1 MSMVVERPKKEK
13 IWQGLPAS
21 TGVALA
27 SVHVVRD
34 LFDEP
39 EYETIDPIDVDS
51 HLKRFRGAIEKTREE
66 IEELKRAIEKEE
78 GDAAANGEI
87 FETHLLIL
95 EDASLL
101 NQVERTVRNELLCV
115 DAAYYRLMTKHM
127 VALRGLTDPYLR
139 ERFLDIKDVRKRMM
153 RHLRGEHRTE
163 TTFEHPVIIVAH
175 DLTPSDTVQL
185 DRSKVLGFAIE
196 TGSANSHAAII
207 AKSLALPAVVRLHG
221 ICDGLQSGDSV
232 LLDGQEG
239 LLILNPTADT
249 LARYR
254 LREEQAER
262 QEDIL
267 LARRHEPA
275 VTTDGTV
282 IRIGGNGEF
291 VEEID
296 VIKDSGCEEV
306 GLFRTEFLYF
316 EDPEATEHAL
326 AEAYTEI
333 VWNLAPKL
341 VVFRTLDLGG
351 DKVDP
356 LLVAEPEP
364 NPFLGWRGIRVS
376 LGRPDFFKRQLRA
389 LLRAGAHGRV
399 GIMFPMVAGVE
410 EVRAAKALLTEC
422 EAELRKEGVPVADE
436 YDIGAMIEIP
446 SAAMIADLLAD
457 EVDFLSIGTNDLIQ
471 YSLAVDRVNERV
483 ADLYQPT
490 HPALIRLI
498 AHVLRASHQKGV
510 PVGICGEM
518 AADVALTPLLVGL
531 GLDELSVASGQ
542 VARVKH
548 AVRSLSSADCK
559 ALIKESRSLAT
570 AAEILELSR
579 RHALAAYPELFT

>member
-39 EYETIDPIDVDS
+39 ENEIIEPSEVDS

-221 ICDGLQSGDSV
+221 ICDSLHSGDSV

-275 VTTDGTV
+275 MTTDGTV

-333 VWNLAPKL
+333 VWNLAPKM

-356 LLVAEPEP
+356 LLIAEPEP

-410 EVRAAKALLTEC
+410 EVRAAKALLAEC
-422 EAELRKEGVPVADE
+422 EAELRNEGVPVADE

-498 AHVLRASHQKGV
+498 AHVLRASHEKGV

-548 AVRSLSSADCK
+548 AVRNLSSADCK
-559 ALIKESRSLAT
+559 ALIKESRTLAT

-579 RHALAAYPELFT
+579 SHALAAYPELFT

>member
-1 MSMVVERPKKEK
+1 MAPERVRKET
-13 IWQGLPAS
+13 IWEGMPVS
-21 TGVALA
+21 TGVAHA
-27 SVHVVRD
+27 AVHVVRD
-34 LFDEP
+34 HFDEP
-39 EYETIDPIDVDS
+39 EDAKIAPEEVGAE
-51 HLKRFRGAIEKTREE
+51 LARFRAAIEATRRE
-66 IEELKRAIEKEE
+66 IEELKRMIEKEG
-78 GDAAANGEI
+78 GDAASNGEI

-101 NQVERTVRNELLCV
+101 NQVERQVRNDLLCV
-115 DAAYYRLMTKHM
+115 DAAYYGLMTKHM
-127 VALRGLTDPYLR
+127 VALRGLSDPYLR

-153 RHLRGEHRTE
+153 RHLRGEQKTE
-163 TTFEHPVIIVAH
+163 TTFEHEVIIVAH

-207 AKSLALPAVVRLHG
+207 AKSLGLPAVVRLHG
-221 ICDGLQSGDSV
+221 ICEALHSGDSI
-232 LLDGQEG
+232 LLDGHEG

-254 LREEQAER
+254 IREEQAER
-262 QEDIL
+262 QEDLL
-267 LARRHEPA
+267 LARRNEPA
-275 VTTDGTV
+275 TTTDGKT
-282 IRIGGNGEF
+282 IRIGANGEF
-291 VEEID
+291 VEEIE
-296 VIKDSGCEEV
+296 VIKDSGAEEV
-306 GLFRTEFLYF
+306 GLFRTEFLYL
-316 EDPEATEHAL
+316 ENPEATEHEL
-326 AEAYTEI
+326 AEAYTKI
-333 VWNLAPKL
+333 VWDLAPRL

-351 DKVDP
+351 DKLDP
-356 LLVAEPEP
+356 MLVEEPEP

-376 LGRPDFFKRQLRA
+376 LGRPEFFKRQLRA
-389 LLRAGAHGRV
+389 LLRAGAHGQV
-399 GIMFPMVAGVE
+399 GIMFPMVSGVE
-410 EVRAAKALLTEC
+410 EVRAARELLVEC
-422 EAELRKEGVPVADE
+422 GEELRAEGVPIADE
-436 YDIGAMIEIP
+436 IDIGAMIEIP
-446 SAAMIADLLAD
+446 SAAMIADLIAE

-498 AHVLRASHQKGV
+498 AHVMNASHEKGV
-510 PVGICGEM
+510 PVGMCGEM

-548 AVRSLSSADCK
+548 AVRLLNSVECK
-559 ALIKESRSLAT
+559 ALVKQARGCAT

-579 RHALAAYPELFT
+579 SLAQECYPELFV

>member
-1 MSMVVERPKKEK
+1 MVVERPRKEK

-27 SVHVVRD
+27 AVHVVRD

-39 EYETIDPIDVDS
+39 ENEIIDPSEVDA

-78 GDAAANGEI
+78 GEAAANGEI

-101 NQVERTVRNELLCV
+101 NQVERTVRNEFLCV

-221 ICDGLQSGDSV
+221 ICDGLHSGDSV

-275 VTTDGTV
+275 MTTDGTV

-316 EDPEATEHAL
+316 EDPEATEHSL

-356 LLVAEPEP
+356 LLVSEPEP

-410 EVRAAKALLTEC
+410 EIRAAKVLLAEC
-422 EAELRKEGVPVADE
+422 EAELRSEGVPVADE

-498 AHVLRASHQKGV
+498 AHVLRASHEKGV

-548 AVRSLSSADCK
+548 AVRSLSAADCK
-559 ALIKESRSLAT
+559 ALVKESRTLAT

-579 RHALAAYPELFT
+579 SHAMAAYPELFT